1 LRCFRNNPLLN
12 SKASA
17 RLPDLC
23 LYAVT
28 REAETGFRYKTSGG
42 RAMTFLFNSDAK
54 RGVIFANAF
63 SKALPDLPFA
73 LDAESIDPDEV
84 RYIITWT
91 VPQDLSRYRN
101 LEILF
106 SIGAGVDQFRID
118 AVPDHVQVVRM
129 VEDGI
134 VRMMQEYVVLAV
146 LALHRQLPIYL
157 AQQKGQLWQ
166 GLAQPQA
173 QDRRIGV
180 LGFGQLGQ
188 AVLERLKPFG
198 FPLSGWSRSPRII
211 EGVTCHH
218 GEKGLADLLTSSD
231 ILICLLPLT
240 NETRGFL
247 NADLFA
253 RLPKGASLVH
263 VGRGPQ
269 LDEDALLSALDEG
282 HLAAAMIDVTDPE
295 PLPAGHA
302 FWSHP
307 KILLTPHVA
316 SVTQPE
322 TAARAVIEN
331 IRRHQAGLPPIG
343 LVDRSRG
350 Y

>member
-1 LRCFRNNPLLN
+1 
-12 SKASA
+12 
-17 RLPDLC
+17 
-23 LYAVT
+23 
-28 REAETGFRYKTSGG
+28 
-42 RAMTFLFNSDAK
+42 MTFLFNSDAK
-54 RGVIFANAF
+54 RGAVFAEAF
-63 SKALPDLPFA
+63 SKALPDLPFV
-73 LDAESIDPDEV
+73 LDAEHVDPDEV

-91 VPQDLSRYRN
+91 VPKDLARYRN

-118 AVPDHVQVVRM
+118 TVPDHVQVVRM

-134 VRMMQEYVVLAV
+134 IRMMQEYVVLAV
-146 LALHRQLPIYL
+146 LALHRQLPAYL
-157 AQQKGQLWQ
+157 AQQTRQQWQ
-166 GLAQPQA
+166 ALSQPQA
-173 QDRRIGV
+173 QQRRIGV

-198 FPLSGWSRSPRII
+198 FPLSGWSRSSRVL

-218 GEKGLADLLTSSD
+218 GEQGLVDLLAESD

-240 NETRGFL
+240 DETRGFL

-269 LDEDALLSALDEG
+269 LDEDALLSALDAG

-295 PLPAGHA
+295 PLPSGHP
-302 FWSHP
+302 FWTHP

-322 TAARAVIEN
+322 TAARAVIDN
-331 IRRHQAGLPPIG
+331 IHRHRAGLAPIG
-343 LVDRSRG
+343 LVDRNRG